1 MTQIRYVFLAL
12 AVLIS
17 LHYILSF
24 TNESYNH
31 ATSFSHLKEP
41 FEGSAN
47 VDSAPQYKTPVSDDY
62 YPGKNTSIPSPIGRK
77 ANAVFVL
84 LGAWYWLRLWRYS
97 LTAM

>member
-1 MTQIRYVFLAL
+1 MMTQIRYVFLAL

-47 VDSAPQYKTPVSDDY
+47 VDSAPYKTPVSDDY
-62 YPGKNTSIPSPIGRK
+62 YTGKNTSIPSPIGRK